1 MQPELE
7 SSLNVTVLLLDSLP
21 PFLTRC
27 THIKPHCVL
36 QWTLDGKG
44 NKKAK
49 VKKGQGIKGRQQQPK
64 KPMAQRRVAPPH
76 SSSESSEDE
85 EGVEE
90 EEGDNQVRHAIVC
103 PQQEIMAVGNCRC

>member
-7 SSLNVTVLLLDSLP
+7 PSLNVTVLCHSWLA
-21 PFLTRC
+21 PFLKRC
-27 THIKPHCVL
+27 THIKPHSVL

-49 VKKGQGIKGRQQQPK
+49 VKKSQGIKGRQQQPK

-76 SSSESSEDE
+76 SSSESSEEE
-85 EGVEE
+85 EGVEEE
-90 EEGDNQVRHAIVC
+90 EEGDNQVRHMYTSLSPAGGHGS
-103 PQQEIMAVGNCRC
+103 QWL

>member
-1 MQPELE
+1 M
-7 SSLNVTVLLLDSLP
+7 
-21 PFLTRC
+21 
-27 THIKPHCVL
+27 L

-49 VKKGQGIKGRQQQPK
+49 VKKGQSIKGRQHQSK

-76 SSSESSEDE
+76 SSSESSEGE

-90 EEGDNQVRHAIVC
+90 EEGDNQVGTLHVVS
-103 PQQEIMAVGNCRC
+103 PQQSDGGGERGRGGGGSCDL